1 MLNFRVKNT
10 IFLLL
15 LAGCTNQEPP
25 AIPCESDQ
33 ASQTGIYDMITSE
46 TLGDCGSMGNLPVTI
61 DNGIVLLDEGVG
73 CTMIDSSWSD
83 DTCTTESVFDCDDG
97 TWVMHLEWSVA
108 TDPIDESKLTGTL
121 LADMSKWNGIYT
133 CYSEYDFDAVRTG
146 DIVE

>member
-1 MLNFRVKNT
+1 MRY
-10 IFLLL
+10 LLL
-15 LAGCTNQEPP
+15 TLILAGCVFKDSSS
-25 AIPCESDQ
+25 IPCESDQ
-33 ASQTGIYDMITSE
+33 ASQTGVYDME
-46 TLGDCGSMGNLPVTI
+46 TTEVLGDCGSMGSLPVTI
-61 DNGIVLLDEGVG
+61 DNGIVLLDEGIG

-83 DTCTTESVFDCDDG
+83 DTCTTESVFDCDDD